1 VLTFGKGV
9 IMSQSRMLEIARV
22 VQPHDQ
28 LSYTGTGPNLSFV
41 TGGWADMLVLTLS
54 HLAYFSK
61 LTMTITQLN
70 PEGAFI
76 SERYTATYVHIQIPK
91 GARAPN

>member
-28 LSYTGTGPNLSFV
+28 LSYTGTGPNLV
-41 TGGWADMLVLTLS
+41 TGGWVDMLVLTLILS
-54 HLAYFSK
+54 HFAYFS
-61 LTMTITQLN
+61 
-70 PEGAFI
+70 
-76 SERYTATYVHIQIPK
+76 
-91 GARAPN
+91 